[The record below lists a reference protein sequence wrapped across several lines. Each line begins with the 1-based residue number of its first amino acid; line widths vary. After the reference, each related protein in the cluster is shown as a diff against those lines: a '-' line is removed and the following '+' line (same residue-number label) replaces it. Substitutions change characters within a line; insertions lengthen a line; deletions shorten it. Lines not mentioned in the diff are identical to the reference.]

1 MVNKS
6 SYAGNDKKM
15 FADSVR
21 IKSLTVSHAANYH
34 VKITKKN
41 QAYHNTFRILLFFF
55 KFGKRSPVLKEKE
68 EHSRTLCKKSPT
80 ECEVMRVHIAVRNPN
95 S

>member
-6 SYAGNDKKM
+6 SYAGNEKMM

-21 IKSLTVSHAANYH
+21 LIKSLTVSHAANYH

-68 EHSRTLCKKSPT
+68 EHRRTLRKKVPRNVKL
-80 ECEVMRVHIAVRNPN
+80 CENI
-95 S
+95 